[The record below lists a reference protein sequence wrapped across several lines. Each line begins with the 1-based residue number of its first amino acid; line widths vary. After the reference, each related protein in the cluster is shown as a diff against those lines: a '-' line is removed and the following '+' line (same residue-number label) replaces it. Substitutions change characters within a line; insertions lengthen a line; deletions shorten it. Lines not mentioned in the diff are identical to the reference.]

1 MNWTRVYHDHSNQ
14 QKEEHSCRL
23 CADTDTNRLYV
34 QKEGGCLTTKN
45 KSLDRRVQR
54 TRDALR
60 DALITLLEERGWDD
74 INIQD
79 LCELANVGRST
90 FYLHFQNKEELLVG
104 GFDDLRAGL
113 CAQSMQR
120 KTETDA
126 MPFVRGLIEHVYEQ
140 RNLFKSII
148 GRRSGHVVQKRFREM
163 VCRLVEEEGV
173 PPHAGWKQKAGAR
186 YIAGALVELLAW
198 WVDSGKGHTA
208 DEIEEF
214 FYQLTLPSIR
224 QIKA

>member
-1 MNWTRVYHDHSNQ
+1 M
-14 QKEEHSCRL
+14 
-23 CADTDTNRLYV
+23 
-34 QKEGGCLTTKN
+34 TTKN
-45 KSLDRRVQR
+45 NTLDRRVLR

-60 DALITLLEERGWDD
+60 YALITLLEVRGWDD

-104 GFDDLRAGL
+104 SFDDLRTWVCSQA
-113 CAQSMQR
+113 SR
-120 KTETDA
+120 KNSKGDA

-140 RNLFKSII
+140 RSLFKSII

-173 PPHAGWKQKAGAR
+173 PSHAGWKQKAGAR

-224 QIKA
+224 QINA

>member
-1 MNWTRVYHDHSNQ
+1 M
-14 QKEEHSCRL
+14 
-23 CADTDTNRLYV
+23 
-34 QKEGGCLTTKN
+34 TTK
-45 KSLDRRVQR
+45 SDTLDRRVQR

-60 DALITLLEERGWDD
+60 VALITLLEERGWDD

-104 GFDDLRAGL
+104 GFDDLRAWL
-113 CAQSMQR
+113 RTQSAR
-120 KTETDA
+120 KKTEVNA

-140 RNLFKSII
+140 RNLFRSII

-173 PPHAGWKQKAGAR
+173 RPHAGWKQKAGAR

-198 WVDSGKGHTA
+198 WVDSGKSHTA
-208 DEIEEF
+208 DEIEEL
-214 FYQLTLPSIR
+214 FYQLALPSIR
-224 QIKA
+224 QLETPL

>member
-1 MNWTRVYHDHSNQ
+1 MAT
-14 QKEEHSCRL
+14 E
-23 CADTDTNRLYV
+23 
-34 QKEGGCLTTKN
+34 N

-60 DALITLLEERGWDD
+60 VALITLLEERGWDD

-104 GFDDLRAGL
+104 GFDDLRAWL
-113 CAQSMQR
+113 R
-120 KTETDA
+120 TRREETKVDA
-126 MPFVRGLIEHVYEQ
+126 MPFVRGLIEHVHEQ
-140 RNLFKSII
+140 RNLFRSVV
-148 GRRSGHVVQKRFREM
+148 GRRSGHVVKKRFREM

-173 PPHAGWKQKAGAR
+173 RPHAGWRQKAGAR

-198 WVDSGKGHTA
+198 WVDSGKSHTA
-208 DEIEEF
+208 DEIEEL
-214 FYQLTLPSIR
+214 FYQLALPSIR
-224 QIKA
+224 QLETPI

>member
-1 MNWTRVYHDHSNQ
+1 MV
-14 QKEEHSCRL
+14 
-23 CADTDTNRLYV
+23 
-34 QKEGGCLTTKN
+34 TKDRT
-45 KSLDRRVQR
+45 LDRRVQR

-60 DALITLLEERGWDD
+60 GALIALLEERGWDD

-104 GFDDLRAGL
+104 GFDDLRAWVRFQ
-113 CAQSMQR
+113 AAQR
-120 KTETDA
+120 KTEVDA
-126 MPFVRGLIEHVYEQ
+126 MPFVRGLIDHVYEQ

-173 PPHAGWKQKAGAR
+173 PLHAGWKQEAGAR

>member
-1 MNWTRVYHDHSNQ
+1 M
-14 QKEEHSCRL
+14 
-23 CADTDTNRLYV
+23 
-34 QKEGGCLTTKN
+34 
-45 KSLDRRVQR
+45 QR

-104 GFDDLRAGL
+104 GFDDLRAWL
-113 CAQSMQR
+113 RIQAAQR
-120 KTETDA
+120 KTEMDA

-140 RNLFKSII
+140 RNLFRSII
-148 GRRSGHVVQKRFREM
+148 GKRSGHVVQKRFREM

-198 WVDSGKGHTA
+198 WMDSGKSHTA
-208 DEIEEF
+208 DEIEEL
-214 FYQLTLPSIR
+214 FYQLALPSIR
-224 QIKA
+224 QLETPV